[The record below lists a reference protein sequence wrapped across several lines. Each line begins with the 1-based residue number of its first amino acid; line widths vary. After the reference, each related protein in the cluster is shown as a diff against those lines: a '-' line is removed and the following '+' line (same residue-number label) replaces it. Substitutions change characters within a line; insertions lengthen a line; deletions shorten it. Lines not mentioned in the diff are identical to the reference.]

1 MAWVCL
7 YTIDIKHWHKCCSV
21 SVCTIWVY
29 VCMWGHVLI
38 LMFHFETRTLI
49 HHFICEASWS
59 MNFWGILPIS
69 TSHLIVKS
77 DGIRDRV
84 YGSSFTWVLV
94 SWSQGFSPR
103 SCPLHSFFV
112 THRVKLVLH
121 VRVLAVCSHCC
132 HGFWMQWSSHILKT
146 AFFPILWLLHPFH
159 CRLLWCSFLLYEELT
174 QKSHLELRIQQFLS
188 ILTSPE
194 SLH

>member
-1 MAWVCL
+1 MCACGGMCWSLCFILKKELWFIISYVRPVGPWTSGDSPHL
-7 YTIDIKHWHKCCSV
+7 Y
-21 SVCTIWVY
+21 
-29 VCMWGHVLI
+29 
-38 LMFHFETRTLI
+38 
-49 HHFICEASWS
+49 
-59 MNFWGILPIS
+59 
-69 TSHLIVKS
+69 SHLIVKS

-174 QKSHLELRIQQFLS
+174 QKSHLELRTQQFLS